1 MRSRPSLVARPL
13 LLSALLLLA
22 AGSCGGPDDATSPG
36 TERIRVAPTVDLLV
50 GVGDT
55 ARFTARVED
64 GAGALLP
71 GRTVTWSSGDPSV
84 ATVDGSGL
92 VTAVGAGTSWVAAA
106 SKDVADTVQVEV
118 WVPTD
123 VTAWQPGAS
132 YHGRKGYTEYV
143 PGTLPVVLSAP
154 HGGTMAPAEIPP
166 RSGGTQVTDLNTIQ
180 TATAIRD
187 AFVDALGEAPHLVIL
202 HLDRAGLDAN
212 REVGEAAMGNPFAE
226 LAWQEY
232 HDFIEVAR
240 GSMESTWGR
249 GLYLDIHGHGHQI
262 PRVELGYLLGLGN
275 LGLDDQALSDSPI
288 GKETSIRHAWER
300 TGTPLAE
307 LVRGGTSLGA
317 RLAAADVR
325 AIPSPAEPS
334 PGTEPFFSGGYSTGR
349 HGSRDGG
356 TIDGIQLEL
365 HRPGLRDT
373 DANRRAFAA
382 ILAEA
387 VRVWLQDHH
396 GTDVDPRPG
405 SRLPS

>member
-1 MRSRPSLVARPL
+1 MRSRPSLAPHPL
-13 LLSALLLLA
+13 LLSALLLA
-22 AGSCGGPDDATSPG
+22 AGSCGGLDDVTSPG
-36 TERIRVAPTVDLLV
+36 TDRVRVTPVTDLLV

-64 GAGALLP
+64 GAGAPLP
-71 GRTVTWSSGDPSV
+71 GRTVTWSTGSPSV

-92 VTAVGAGTSWVAAA
+92 VIAVGAGTSWIAAA

-123 VTAWQPGAS
+123 VTAWQPGES

-154 HGGTMAPAEIPP
+154 HGGTMEPAEIPP
-166 RSGGTQVTDLNTIQ
+166 RSGGTQVTDLNTIE

-187 AFVDALGEAPHLVIL
+187 AFVDALGAAPHLVIL

-212 REVGEAAMGNPFAE
+212 REIGEAAMGNPFSE

-240 GSMESTWGR
+240 STVESTWGR
-249 GLYLDIHGHGHQI
+249 GLYLDVHGHGHEA
-262 PRVELGYLLGLGN
+262 PRVELGYLLDLGD
-275 LGLDDQALSDSPI
+275 LGLDDEALSDSPI
-288 GKETSIRHAWER
+288 GRDTSIRHAWER

-307 LVRGGTSLGA
+307 LVRGGTSLGG
-317 RLAAADVR
+317 RLEAADIR
-325 AIPSPAEPS
+325 AVPSPGEPS
-334 PGTEPFFSGGYSTGR
+334 PGTEPFFSGGYSTRR

-356 TIDGIQLEL
+356 TVDGIQLEL
-365 HRPGLRDT
+365 HRSGLRDT

-387 VRVWLQDHH
+387 VRMWLQDHH
-396 GTDVDPRPG
+396 GTDLDLHPV
-405 SRLPS
+405 SLLPS